1 MKIAMINASPRL
13 MIRKND
19 TSITNLILQDIRRI
33 VRRNRKN
40 ELEDHHL
47 KTGIISDGEI
57 QKLMEC
63 DAWLIVFPVLSSGLP
78 SHMLTFMEKIE
89 YEVELYQ
96 KEIQIYAIGHTPL
109 YEGSEAFPSLHMLTH
124 WCEKCHFSW
133 GGGLGVGASTTHLMS
148 GVTNFTHRRKRGYMR
163 RLSSFGEA
171 VSKGIPIL
179 NAGCTTDM
187 NKKTYVLWH
196 NRFIKK
202 AAKNNG
208 IKAVDIKEQP

>member
-1 MKIAMINASPRL
+1 M
-13 MIRKND
+13 
-19 TSITNLILQDIRRI
+19 
-33 VRRNRKN
+33 
-40 ELEDHHL
+40 
-47 KTGIISDGEI
+47 
-57 QKLMEC
+57 
-63 DAWLIVFPVLSSGLP
+63 
-78 SHMLTFMEKIE
+78 
-89 YEVELYQ
+89 
-96 KEIQIYAIGHTPL
+96 
-109 YEGSEAFPSLHMLTH
+109 
-124 WCEKCHFSW
+124 
-133 GGGLGVGASTTHLMS
+133 GASTTHLMS

-202 AAKNNG
+202 VAKNNG